1 MSKYDFRKNDSG
13 VVINTNKSS
22 LIEAKKRKRLLL
34 DKDKKINDLE
44 RRVLVIEQLLE
55 KMIQG

>member
-1 MSKYDFRKNDSG
+1 MSRYDFRKTESG

-34 DKDKKINDLE
+34 DKDKKIDDLE
-44 RRVLVIEQLLE
+44 RRLLVIEQLLLKITE
-55 KMIQG
+55 G